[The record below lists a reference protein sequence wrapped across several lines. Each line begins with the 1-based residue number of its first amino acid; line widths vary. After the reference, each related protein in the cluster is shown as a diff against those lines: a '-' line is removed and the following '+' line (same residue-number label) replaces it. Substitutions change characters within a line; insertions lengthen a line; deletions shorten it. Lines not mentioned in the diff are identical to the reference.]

1 MFHLRFHS
9 EASKVSEWEEGRAGV
24 SGSSGRI
31 ARDGRD
37 VSRWAGCISGC
48 EGYLRV
54 GRFHRSG
61 ADGSPNPTIV
71 QPLTAFTLRLCR
83 CTCAE
88 S

>member
-24 SGSSGRI
+24 RLKWEDSSG
-31 ARDGRD
+31 
-37 VSRWAGCISGC
+37 WAGWISGC

>member
-1 MFHLRFHS
+1 MFHLRIHS

-31 ARDGRD
+31 ARDG
-37 VSRWAGCISGC
+37 SRWAGCISGC

>member
-31 ARDGRD
+31 ARDGWD

-54 GRFHRSG
+54 GRFHRS
-61 ADGSPNPTIV
+61 AQMAHPIR
-71 QPLTAFTLRLCR
+71 PL
-83 CTCAE
+83 
-88 S
+88 SNH